1 MGDAADATTETG
13 PRDGAAR
20 VSRRA
25 ALLGGF
31 AVAMLLGA
39 PSALAQSV
47 RFFRIGAGPIG
58 GTLFPAAG
66 WISSAISN
74 PPGSRPCERNGS
86 CGVPGLIA
94 LAQSTEGGVANIEAL
109 RDGAIDAAL
118 AYAGMAHDALA
129 GRGAFQKTGAFSDL
143 CAVATL
149 APETLHLL
157 VRYGGPVAKIA
168 DLKGKRVAV
177 GAEGQGPAVIAEEV
191 LRAYGIGPKQFQPV
205 PLNPDAAAGAL
216 AAGEIDAMI
225 FLAHAP
231 AAVAVQ
237 MLADHGG
244 VLLPLSPDR
253 VEAVEKA
260 DAYLFA
266 AEIPRAAYGRAPVP
280 TVATVPVLL
289 VKAAL
294 DARLVTAM
302 SRALWLAMKVDGAN
316 HPLDVNAFAAGQIAR
331 RGVPLHPAAQAFRD
345 ELIRNPGIPR

>member
-1 MGDAADATTETG
+1 MGDAGNARTETG
-13 PRDGAAR
+13 PQGGVTT

-25 ALLGGF
+25 ALIGGF
-31 AVAMLLGA
+31 AAALLLGA
-39 PSALAQSV
+39 PSAFAQAV

-66 WISSAISN
+66 WISAAISN

-94 LAQSTEGGVANIEAL
+94 LAQSTEGGVANIAAL
-109 RDGAIDAAL
+109 RAGAIDAAL

-129 GRGAFQKTGAFSDL
+129 GRAAFQKVGPFADL
-143 CAVATL
+143 CAVAAL
-149 APETLHLL
+149 APEALHVL
-157 VRYGGPVAKIA
+157 VRFGGPVAKIA

-177 GAEGQGPAVIAEEV
+177 GAEGQGPAIIAEEV
-191 LRAYGIGPKQFQPV
+191 LRAHGIQPKQYQAIA
-205 PLNPDAAAGAL
+205 LNPDAAAGAL

-237 MLADHGG
+237 MIADHGG
-244 VLLPLSPDR
+244 VLLPLHPER
-253 VEAVEKA
+253 VQVAVK
-260 DAYLFA
+260 DDPYLFA
-266 AEIPRAAYGRAPVP
+266 AEIPRSAYGRPPVA

-289 VKAAL
+289 VKSGL
-294 DARLVTAM
+294 DAALVTAM
-302 SRALWLAMKVDGAN
+302 SRALWLAMKVDGGD
-316 HPLDVNAFAAGQIAR
+316 HPLEVNTFAAGQISR

-345 ELIRNPGIPR
+345 ELIRNPGVPR

>member
-1 MGDAADATTETG
+1 MGDAADARTETA
-13 PRDGAAR
+13 PRYGAAT

-25 ALLGGF
+25 ALLGGL
-31 AVAMLLGA
+31 AAALLVGA
-39 PSALAQSV
+39 SPALAQNV

-66 WISSAISN
+66 WISGAISN

-118 AYAGMAHDALA
+118 AYSGMAHDALT
-129 GRGAFQKTGAFSDL
+129 GRAAFQKTGPFADL

-149 APETLHLL
+149 APEALHVL

-168 DLKGKRVAV
+168 DLKGRKVAV

-191 LRAYGIGPKQFQPV
+191 LRAHGIQPKQFQAIA
-205 PLNPDAAAGAL
+205 LNPDAAAGAL

-237 MLADHGG
+237 MIADHGG

-253 VEAVEKA
+253 AHA
-260 DAYLFA
+260 AATSDPYLFA
-266 AEIPRAAYGRAPVP
+266 AEIPRSAYGRAPVP

-289 VKAAL
+289 VKAGL
-294 DARLVTAM
+294 DATLVTAM
-302 SRALWLAMKVDGAN
+302 SRALWLAMKVDTGSN
-316 HPLDVNAFAAGQIAR
+316 PLDVNTFAAGQIAR

-345 ELIRNPGIPR
+345 ELIRNPGAPR

>member
-1 MGDAADATTETG
+1 MGDAADARTETG
-13 PRDGAAR
+13 PHQGAVA

-25 ALLGGF
+25 ALIGG
-31 AVAMLLGA
+31 VAAALMLGA
-39 PSALAQSV
+39 TPALAQNV

-66 WISSAISN
+66 WISGAISN

-94 LAQSTEGGVANIEAL
+94 LAQSTDGGIANIEAL

-118 AYAGMAHDALA
+118 AYSGMAHDALT
-129 GRGAFQKTGAFSDL
+129 GRGAFQKTGPFADL

-149 APETLHLL
+149 VPETLHVL

-168 DLKGKRVAV
+168 DLKGKKIAV
-177 GAEGQGPAVIAEEV
+177 GAEGQGPAVIVEAV
-191 LRAYGIGPKQFQPV
+191 LRAHGIQPKQFQAV
-205 PLNPDAAAGAL
+205 ALNPDAAAGAL

-237 MLADHGG
+237 MIADHGG
-244 VLLPLSPDR
+244 VLLPLNPDPMR
-253 VEAVEKA
+253 TAENA
-260 DAYLFA
+260 DPYLFA
-266 AEIPRAAYGRAPVP
+266 AEIPRAAYNRAPVA
-280 TVATVPVLL
+280 TLATVPVLL
-289 VKAAL
+289 VKAGL
-294 DARLVTAM
+294 DSKLVTAM
-302 SRALWLAMKVDGAN
+302 SRALWLAMKVDTSDT
-316 HPLDVNAFAAGQIAR
+316 PLDVNTFAAGQIAR

-345 ELIRNPGIPR
+345 ELIRNPGAPR